1 MRNKRV
7 LASDAFKGSLS
18 SLEVGE
24 AAARAVEAVMPGM
37 RYEVVPVADGGEGT
51 VEAVVSALN
60 GEFVTA
66 RVTGPLGEPVD
77 AVYGVC
83 GDTAVIE
90 MAAASGLPLV
100 PAERRN
106 PWLTTSYGTGELI
119 RDALGRGCRKFLV
132 GIGGSATNDAG
143 IGMLTALGFR
153 FLDKDGNEVGPGGG
167 EAGRIATIDE
177 TGVAPA
183 LRESRFTVA
192 CDVTNPLTGPN
203 GASHVFGPQKGADP
217 EMVGKLD
224 EGLAAFARIVAQTKG
239 IDLSERPGAGA
250 AGGLGF
256 AFLAFLGARL
266 EPGIEM
272 VLNAVGFDRS
282 LEDAVLV
289 VTGEGRLD
297 SQTCMGK
304 TPYGVLKRA
313 LAHGVPT
320 VAIGGAVVPDAVP
333 ALMEA
338 GFSAVFPIVAGP
350 VELSEA
356 LRPEVA
362 AANVER
368 TVGQILRAVKITM
381 TC

>member
-1 MRNKRV
+1 MKNKII
-7 LASDAFKGSLS
+7 LASDSFKGSLT
-18 SLEVGE
+18 SLEVGR
-24 AAARAVEAVMPGM
+24 AAARAVKAVMPEMGC
-37 RYEVVPVADGGEGT
+37 EIVPVADGGEGT
-51 VEAVVSALN
+51 VEAVVSALK

-66 RVTGPLGEPVD
+66 RVTGPLGEPVE

-100 PAERRN
+100 PTERRN
-106 PWLTTSYGTGELI
+106 PWLTTSFGTGELI
-119 RDALGRGCRKFLV
+119 RDALGRGCRRFLV

-143 IGMLTALGFR
+143 VGMLMALGFR
-153 FLDKDGNEVGPGGG
+153 FYDADGREVGRGGG
-167 EAGRIATIDE
+167 EVGRIVAVDE
-177 TGVAPA
+177 SGIVPS
-183 LRESRFTVA
+183 LKESEFIVA
-192 CDVTNPLTGPN
+192 CDVTNPLTGLN

-217 EMVGKLD
+217 AMVDKLD
-224 EGLAAFARIVAQTKG
+224 ACLEEFARVIAGAKG
-239 IDLSERPGAGA
+239 NDFSTRPGAGA

-272 VLNAVGFDRS
+272 VLNAVGFDKT
-282 LEDAVLV
+282 LEDGFLV

-313 LAHGVPT
+313 LARGIPT
-320 VAIGGAVVPDAVP
+320 VAIGGAIVPDAVP
-333 ALMEA
+333 ALIEA

-356 LRPEVA
+356 LKPEVA

-368 TVGQILRAVKITM
+368 TVGQILRTIKITK
-381 TC
+381 